1 MSNSLA
7 NKIEVLKKEKNAI
20 ILAHYYV
27 DGAIQEIAD
36 YVGDSYY
43 LSKIASNTDAD
54 VLVFAGVN
62 FMADSA
68 KILNPNKIV
77 LHPDV
82 EADCPMA
89 HMVTTAKIAKVR
101 EMYDDLAVVCYINSS
116 SDLKAAS
123 DVCVTSANAV
133 SITKALPNK
142 NIFFIPDRNLAH
154 YVADRVPEK
163 HFIYNE
169 GFCHVHENMNV
180 DNIIAA
186 KIMRKG
192 IKVLAHPECNKKI
205 LAQADFIGSTTG
217 IIEHVST
224 CDNNDFYIC
233 TEIGV
238 IYQLEKKYP
247 DRRFYYNPSDICPD
261 MKKITMQKIYNSLVT
276 MSPEVKLDKE
286 FSEKALKPLIKML
299 ELSK

>member
-1 MSNSLA
+1 MPNNLK
-7 NKIEVLKKEKNAI
+7 NEIEILKKEKNAI

-27 DGAIQEIAD
+27 DGEIQEISD

-43 LSKIASNTDAD
+43 LSKIASSTSAD
-54 VLVFAGVN
+54 VLVFAGVS

-77 LHPDV
+77 LHPDST
-82 EADCPMA
+82 ADCPMA
-89 HMVTTAKIAKVR
+89 HMVTVERIEKVR
-101 EMYDDLAVVCYINSS
+101 SMYDDLAVVCYINSS
-116 SDLKAAS
+116 TDLKAAS

-133 SITKALPNK
+133 SITRALPNK

-154 YVADRVPEK
+154 YVSAQVPDK
-163 HFIYNE
+163 HFVYNE

-186 KIMRKG
+186 KKIRSD
-192 IKVLAHPECNKKI
+192 IKVLAHPECNSRI
-205 LAQADFIGSTTG
+205 LDQADYIGSTTG
-217 IIEHVST
+217 IINHVET
-224 CDNNDFYIC
+224 CSDKYFYIC

-238 IYQLEKKYP
+238 LHQLEKKYP
-247 DRRFYYNPSDICPD
+247 DRIFYHHPDDVCQD
-261 MKKITMQKIYNSLVT
+261 MKKITMQKIYDSLKT
-276 MSPEVKLDKE
+276 LSPEVKLDKE

-299 ELSK
+299 ELSE

>member
-1 MSNSLA
+1 MSNLLVK
-7 NKIEVLKKEKNAI
+7 NIELLKKEKNAI

-43 LSKIASNTDAD
+43 LSKIASETDAD

-68 KILNPNKIV
+68 KILNPNKVV

-89 HMVTTAKIAKVR
+89 HMVTTSKIAKMR
-101 EMYDDLAVVCYINSS
+101 AMYDDLAVVCYINSS
-116 SDLKAAS
+116 TDLKAAS

-154 YVADRVPEK
+154 YVADRVPDK

-169 GFCHVHENMNV
+169 GYCHVHENMNV

-186 KIMRKG
+186 KIMRKD

-205 LAQADFIGSTTG
+205 LDHADYIGSTTG
-217 IIEHVST
+217 IINHVST
-224 CDNNDFYIC
+224 CDDKDFYIC

-238 IYQLEKKYP
+238 IYQLEKRYP
-247 DRRFYYNPSDICPD
+247 DRRFYYHPNDVCAD

-276 MSPEVKLDKE
+276 LSPEVKLDKE